1 MQIKIPELSFIAL
14 IGVSGSGKSTF
25 AQRHFLASEVI
36 SSDACRRLVSNDENN
51 QKATNDA
58 FDVLHY
64 IAAKRLKR
72 GLLTVIDATNV
83 HPAARKPIIRLARQY
98 HCIPVA
104 IVLNLPEEV
113 CLERNTTRTDRHLAP
128 RVIRHQFRQLKHT
141 IKHLKKEGFQHIHV
155 LNTPEDVQTATI
167 LREPMWCN
175 KSDE

>member
-25 AQRHFLASEVI
+25 AQRHFLTSEVI

-83 HPAARKPIIRLARQY
+83 QPDARKPLLWLAREY
-98 HCIPVA
+98 HGISVA
-104 IVLNLPEEV
+104 IVLNLPEEL
-113 CLERNTTRTDRHLAP
+113 CQERNISRTDRHLA
-128 RVIRHQFRQLKHT
+128 RSIIHNQATQLERS
-141 IKHLKKEGFQHIHV
+141 IMRLKQEGFRHIH
-155 LNTPEDVQTATI
+155 I
-167 LREPMWCN
+167 
-175 KSDE
+175 